1 MRFMFLHLAAGAAAL
16 FSTAAAQTQEEIE
29 RYKDMTIFALGGSLA
44 VNAEPYRGLKDELQ
58 IIPVP
63 FFIFNK
69 RNLTV
74 AGPNISYRF
83 AKPTKTT
90 TVSFESR
97 YRFQGYDASD
107 SDFLTGM
114 DDREGTFEV
123 GGRMVHRIGRLRVQL
138 QAMTDVSGTH
148 DGFEAEARATLEVS
162 NGRMISLRPLGGVRF
177 QSSNFVDYYY
187 GVETDEAI
195 AGREFYEGERTIV
208 PFVGANM
215 RMRLTRRVQLNG
227 SVNINLLPD
236 DITNSPIV
244 EKERR
249 IGAFVGA
256 SYLFSGPGVGKN
268 R

>member
-1 MRFMFLHLAAGAAAL
+1 MRSICLSMAALAAAL
-16 FSTAAAQTQEEIE
+16 VGTAAAQTQEEIE
-29 RYKDMTIFALGGSLA
+29 RYKDMTIFAVGGSLA
-44 VNAEPYRGLKDELQ
+44 VNVEPYRGLEDEIQ

-69 RNLTV
+69 GDLTV

-83 AKPTKTT
+83 AKPTPTT

-114 DDREGTFEV
+114 DDRDGTFEL
-123 GGRMVHRIGRLRVQL
+123 GGRLVHRIGRLRIQL
-138 QAMTDVSGTH
+138 QGMTDVSGTH
-148 DGFEAEARATLEVS
+148 DGFEAEARATFEVS
-162 NGRMISLRPLGGVRF
+162 NGRMISLRPLGGIRF

-187 GVETDEAI
+187 GVENDEATL
-195 AGREFYEGERTIV
+195 ARPFFEGEKTAV

-227 SVNINLLPD
+227 SFTMNLLPD
-236 DITNSPIV
+236 DITESPIV
-244 EKERR
+244 DKDSR
-249 IGAFVGA
+249 IGAFMGI
-256 SYLFSGPGVGKN
+256 SYMFSGPGVGGN
-268 R
+268 